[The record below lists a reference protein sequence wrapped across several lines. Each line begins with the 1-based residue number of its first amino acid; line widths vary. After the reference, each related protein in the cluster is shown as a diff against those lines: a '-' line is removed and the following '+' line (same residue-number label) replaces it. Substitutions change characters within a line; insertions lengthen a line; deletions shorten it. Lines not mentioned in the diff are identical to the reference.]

1 MDLHLAQRRAAVC
14 AASQGLGF
22 ASAQALIAEGAQV
35 AICGRDASRIE
46 AAAQA
51 LGPSAVPIVA
61 DISTIDGARAFT
73 HAATDALGAIDILVT
88 NTGGPLPGRFAD
100 TPSEAYA
107 AAFEAMCSAPI
118 AMCEALVPEMSA
130 RGWGR
135 IVAITSISVR
145 QPISTLILSN
155 TARAGFTGFLK
166 TLATEIA
173 ATGVT
178 VNSVQP
184 GLHATA
190 RVRALHG
197 DNLDAAATGVPMR
210 ALGMPEDFGAI
221 VAFLCSDQAKFV
233 TGVAVPVDG
242 GACGGLQ

>member
-1 MDLHLAQRRAAVC
+1 MDLHLVGRRAAVV

-22 ASAQALIAEGAQV
+22 AAAQSLIAEGAQV

-46 AAAQA
+46 AAAAA
-51 LGPSAVPIVA
+51 LGPSAIPIVA
-61 DISTIDGARAFT
+61 DVSTIRGARSFT
-73 HAATDALGAIDILVT
+73 LAATDALGVIDILVT
-88 NTGGPLPGRFAD
+88 NAGGPNPGRFAD
-100 TPSEAYA
+100 TPCEAYA
-107 AAFEAMCSAPI
+107 PAFEAMCSAPI
-118 AMCEALVPEMSA
+118 AMCEALVPEMCA

-135 IVAITSISVR
+135 IVAITSIAVR

-173 ATGVT
+173 ASGVT

-190 RVRALHG
+190 RVRQLHG
-197 DNLDAAATGVPMR
+197 DSLDAAAAGIPVHR
-210 ALGMPEDFGAI
+210 LGSPEDFGAVI
-221 VAFLCSDQAKFV
+221 AFLCSDQAKFI
-233 TGVAVPVDG
+233 TGAALPVDG
-242 GACGGLQ
+242 GANGGLQ